1 VSPPRL
7 DLKEQFRASITSQ
20 IGLTDPS
27 TSSFLFSPQK
37 PGYLDRKTLLEQ
49 WNEGGSLLETLTDEE
64 VWDDLKAVLF
74 PETPYDLKIIENIQ
88 ALYDFFPEGESSV
101 LLESLIA
108 KIWMAALSPN
118 YPPVSPQLFIELLN
132 FLLKLSPE
140 FLIIIEPVSKIVLG
154 QNPAVKRGVKTL
166 ACAVLISHFE
176 VETLFIYCACHPSL
190 QEEEKQILFQSLS
203 AYQKIYRK
211 FLELQEDIGD
221 KHQISRNWFGEDY
234 DQLKKRSEYRD
245 SFSNLVTR
253 FIDCLRQK
261 NKKEALQV
269 GRFLVLRNTNED
281 ILRLIHSQIQLSNLK
296 GNFLLTTFIYRQI
309 YNIMQDFRKEYISPE
324 VREDLF
330 QVFSGQQSQ
339 ALESMG
345 LITVGKVPAHLILQG
360 LPSDDR
366 PQGSYPLK
374 DTLRDKLAP
383 YNLIALYD
391 LHPIPLISQEI
402 LCQVSQIAENL
413 DLKKEGLV
421 TFISYLERLLVFL
434 QQLEE
439 LNVPILVGP
448 RYGLILNAFQM
459 DSLSLIREGAYFV
472 STGYWLRSRVPPSL
486 IRCINPHAIP
496 NCLGVLDR
504 HIFSRISPLTGAF
517 RGTPFDLDSTN
528 RYDWDEEPETCQIRP
543 GYFLIE
549 IPTNLIHQWDQTQGL
564 QKEALQEKIK
574 KKAWN

>member
-1 VSPPRL
+1 MSPPHP
-7 DLKEQFRASITSQ
+7 DLKEQIRASIRSQ
-20 IGLTDPS
+20 LSRNDPPI
-27 TSSFLFSPQK
+27 SSFLFSPQK
-37 PGYLDRKTLLEQ
+37 PGYLDRKTLLEKWQ
-49 WNEGGSLLETLTDEE
+49 ETERLLENLTDEE
-64 VWDDLKAVLF
+64 IWNDFKALCF
-74 PETPYDLKIIENIQ
+74 PETPYDLKIVEKIQ
-88 ALYDFFPEGESSV
+88 DLAYFFPEKEATVILAG
-101 LLESLIA
+101 LIA
-108 KIWMAALSPN
+108 KILSEVLSAHH
-118 YPPVSPQLFIELLN
+118 PPVSPQLYIELLN
-132 FLLKLSPE
+132 LLLKFSPE
-140 FLIIIEPVSKIVLG
+140 FLIVIEPLFKIILG
-154 QNPAVKRGVKTL
+154 QNPALRRGVKTL
-166 ACAVLISHFE
+166 ACAVIISHFE
-176 VETLFIYCACHPSL
+176 VESIFIFIAGHPAL

-221 KHQISRNWFGEDY
+221 KDQICRNWFGEAY
-234 DQLKKRSEYRD
+234 DQLKKKGEYRD
-245 SFSNLVTR
+245 SFSNLVMR

-261 NKKEALQV
+261 NKKGALQV

-281 ILRLIHSQIQLSNLK
+281 ILRLIHSRIQLSNLK
-296 GNFLLTTFIYRQI
+296 SDLILTPFIYRQI
-309 YNIMQDFRKEYISPE
+309 YNIMQDFRREYISPK

-330 QVFSGQQSQ
+330 QVFSDQQSQ

-360 LPSDDR
+360 LPAEDR
-366 PQGSYPLK
+366 TPLSYPLK
-374 DTLRDKLAP
+374 DSLRDQLAP
-383 YNLIALYD
+383 YNLTALYD
-391 LHPIPLISQEI
+391 LHPIPLISQDI
-402 LCQVSQIAENL
+402 LYLVGQIAESL
-413 DLKKEGLV
+413 DLKKEELV

-439 LNVPILVGP
+439 MNIPILLGP

-459 DSLSLIREGAYFV
+459 DSLSLIREGAYFA

-486 IRCINPHAIP
+486 IRCISPHAIP

-549 IPTNLIHQWDQTQGL
+549 IPTNLIHPWEQTQGL

-574 KKAWN
+574 KKEWS